1 VRVLPEEERRRLL
14 PILLQLLRVP
24 SIASNSCNPSP
35 GTDTTINCSR
45 TAVSCSR
52 TVVECINLVEW
63 LSTDFGF
70 EPAVKLDIRAMPGLV
85 HRRHPSRKSQS
96 SYWLEPFFTQ

>member
-1 VRVLPEEERRRLL
+1 MWAEAPSFAAALEARRLKALQVGKNSHLRHPLLGPLQVRVSPEEERRRLL

-45 TAVSCSR
+45 TAVSCNR
-52 TVVECINLVEW
+52 TVVDCINLVE
-63 LSTDFGF
+63 
-70 EPAVKLDIRAMPGLV
+70 
-85 HRRHPSRKSQS
+85 
-96 SYWLEPFFTQ
+96 